1 MSISSKTLEKLRK
14 ELGRG
19 AYKKIA
25 DKLTCTPDW
34 VGQVLR
40 DPELAEKHTH
50 VLEAAVEVVK
60 EKKQYTKAISFKILE
75 AVK

>member
-1 MSISSKTLEKLRK
+1 MSITIEILKKLRK

-19 AYKKIA
+19 SYKKIA
-25 DKLTCTPDW
+25 EKLTCSSHW
-34 VGQVLR
+34 VGQVLN

-50 VLEAAVEVVK
+50 VLEAALEVVK
-60 EKKQYTKAISFKILE
+60 EKKESAKAIALKILE